1 MGLFWGIFLN
11 LALVLFVINGLIWF
25 RDKRQPQLNDREMF
39 GAVSTSFGGADF
51 WGAALVVLIN
61 VVGGQVASA
70 WAGPATAGEL
80 TDGETPANVNV
91 GLAWLIQGA
100 MLAAN
105 WGVIAWRNRPLLD
118 WRWSGVAALLIFA
131 SSLAVVLLVG
141 ILISL

>member
-25 RDKRQPQLNDREMF
+25 RARRQPQPVDREMF

-61 VVGGQVASA
+61 VVGGQVANA
-70 WAGPATAGEL
+70 WAGPSSAEQL
-80 TDGETPANVNV
+80 TDGEAPSGFNV
-91 GLAWLIQGA
+91 GLAWLIQGV

-118 WRWSGVAALLIFA
+118 WKWSGVAALLVFVA
-131 SSLAVVLLVG
+131 SLAVVLLVA
-141 ILISL
+141 IIATL